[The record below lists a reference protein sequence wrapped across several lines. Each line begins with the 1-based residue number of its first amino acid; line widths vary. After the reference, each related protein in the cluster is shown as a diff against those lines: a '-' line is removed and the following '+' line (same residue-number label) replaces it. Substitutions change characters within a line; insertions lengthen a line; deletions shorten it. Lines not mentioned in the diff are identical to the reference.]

1 MQTQSLTP
9 QEKLNEL
16 GQFFEIFK
24 LKVFP
29 GYADGKDALHII
41 DHRGE
46 DWSMLYTFKLSDDGN
61 SMIFTEFT
69 ITTPT
74 IEMSY
79 SDDLTLKVL
88 DEMTK
93 RERVTMTWGYNTPLV
108 EEINEFTLKMLIEHP
123 AFFLAYSALMKKSEI
138 DTKFEHDTINKL
150 WEYKIDLTT
159 EALEVINYFASK
171 FK

>member
-1 MQTQSLTP
+1 
-9 QEKLNEL
+9 
-16 GQFFEIFK
+16 
-24 LKVFP
+24 
-29 GYADGKDALHII
+29 
-41 DHRGE
+41 
-46 DWSMLYTFKLSDDGN
+46 MLYTFKLSDDGN